1 MKKTI
6 ILILSLAISIIS
18 VAQYG
23 YRFEIKQVFPK
34 NASVYSNAF
43 NFKREMDND
52 ISAQTAKLNGNSNYQ
67 ILVTTPSG
75 KETRSIQNITWVQT
89 VNGTKTYH
97 KKQTS
102 PKHYYDAA
110 TVWEGYS
117 CNIDGS
123 RKGKAL
129 KKEFIYRVAFADT
142 LNDFKTAFVDEES
155 ADAEA
160 LRLFSENVTNDRL
173 VEVVVYKFE
182 NNEVVEYDRK
192 TNKEQYE
199 ALIAQ
204 NEEKKAQKAKEAK
217 NEAIQQQVNQFHVD
231 MEFVHANRDS
241 LLIIGVHYCYEALN
255 KVSKVPESTFLSQKL
270 DSIYLS
276 VLFDD
281 VLPDN
286 DKKAAK
292 ARKTVK
298 TDLEAL
304 QKEENHTPRNLLK
317 YTRNMESKLNKKNDS
332 FFNRLFKKN
341 K

>member
-34 NASVYSNAF
+34 NVSVYSNAF

-142 LNDFKTAFVDEES
+142 PNDFKTAFVDEES
-155 ADAEA
+155 ANTEA
-160 LRLFSENVTNDRL
+160 MRLFSENATNERL
-173 VEVVVYKFE
+173 VEVVVYKFD
-182 NNEVVEYDRK
+182 NNEAVEYDRM
-192 TNKEQYE
+192 TNKEQSE

-204 NEEKKAQKAKEAK
+204 NEEKKAQKAIEAK
-217 NEAIQQQVNQFHVD
+217 NEAIQQRVNQFYVD

-241 LLIIGVHYCYEALN
+241 LLIMGVHYCCEALN
-255 KVSKVPESTFLSQKL
+255 KVSKVPENTFLSQKL
-270 DSIYLS
+270 DSLYLS
-276 VLFDD
+276 VLLYD
-281 VLPDN
+281 VLPDDN
-286 DKKAAK
+286 KKAVK
-292 ARKTVK
+292 ARKLVK

-304 QKEENHTPRNLLK
+304 QKVENHTPRNLLK